1 MVTLSSGQPLTL
13 HHLGSSSG
21 ENPDSR
27 VPSSHTTVPPRW
39 PSTAQPEPCSPGC
52 LLFWIS
58 ASPSYSRAR
67 WKGTLALLQYFQI
80 SACHIITSSHETS
93 KWRTT
98 PTNHLWEL
106 FVLFCFVFNLS
117 ALLLACPLPL
127 WPPVPSISFW
137 PLESHPFDFDIASPF
152 HVGDNRYSPC
162 PGMRWSLS

>member
-1 MVTLSSGQPLTL
+1 MVTLSSRQPLTL

-21 ENPDSR
+21 ENPDSS

-39 PSTAQPEPCSPGC
+39 PSTAQPEPCSPGG

-58 ASPSYSRAR
+58 ASPSYSRAH
-67 WKGTLALLQYFQI
+67 WKGALALLQYFQI
-80 SACHIITSSHETS
+80 SACHIITSMKPQNEEQHQQ
-93 KWRTT
+93 TT
-98 PTNHLWEL
+98 CES
-106 FVLFCFVFNLS
+106 VLFCFVLFCLS

-127 WPPVPSISFW
+127 ASRAFHFSLAIRVTSVW
-137 PLESHPFDFDIASPF
+137 LDIASPF